1 MKINLLLKEKKNLV
15 QEVEEAITEKLK
27 LKAEL
32 EETKQQLKLN
42 EFTINI
48 LKNNNKN
55 ANTPNSSSGNGE
67 NFEMEKIIEEKN
79 EEIKKLKEKINE
91 LEKNNNIR
99 KYSLEGD
106 DKKLI
111 EHMEEK
117 LKSTKSFYEDEIKKI
132 KADFQ
137 KDKDNYSLII
147 KIKDEEIMK
156 LVKNKE
162 DIKAQEGKK
171 YEKII
176 SKYEQ
181 IAKDKDTEIEILR
194 LKNKK
199 LNMINMIMQSKQDNP
214 EK

>member
-1 MKINLLLKEKKNLV
+1 
-15 QEVEEAITEKLK
+15 
-27 LKAEL
+27 
-32 EETKQQLKLN
+32 
-42 EFTINI
+42 
-48 LKNNNKN
+48 
-55 ANTPNSSSGNGE
+55 
-67 NFEMEKIIEEKN
+67 MEKIIEEKN
-79 EEIKKLKEKINE
+79 EEIRRLKEKINE
-91 LEKNNNIR
+91 LEKN
-99 KYSLEGD
+99 YSDIKKNSIEGEN
-106 DKKLI
+106 KI
-111 EHMEEK
+111 EIEQMEEK

-199 LNMINMIMQSKQDNP
+199 LNMINKIMQSKQDNP
-214 EK
+214 DK